1 MTKTAANCKILYNFL
16 LMDFNEELSLDDT
29 VLLKYSV
36 YSVFILKSEVL
47 VLPRPLPSPEPPVGG
62 GLGPA
67 PSGDRQHFTGVKA
80 DKNRL
85 SPT

>member
-16 LMDFNEELSLDDT
+16 LMDLNEKLSLDDT
-29 VLLKYSV
+29 VLLE
-36 YSVFILKSEVL
+36 SEVL